1 MCWLRCCLRTT
12 REREV
17 AVAVGSGATNAEI
30 GAQLFMSEG
39 TVKAHVSRLLVK
51 LDAPNRVHI
60 AIIVH
65 DAAL

>member
-1 MCWLRCCLRTT
+1 
-12 REREV
+12 V